1 MNRFA
6 VAAVV
11 CATVVSASSASG
23 QVLDLAGPATQ
34 PLAVAPGVPPNIRI
48 INKVPRFKYTVLITV
63 EDREVPPIDLP
74 EGFKPGELFFSGF
87 TVCDEK
93 PFNEWLASVEEA
105 PDESAIAAAVGDD
118 AVAELRKKMQAQ
130 GPGRQNPA
138 GGGTC
143 WDLVAT
149 RVRDTINATRQTVN
163 LAGYVLGENQT
174 LTVTVTR
181 AEEASDVKTWKAI
194 LSTPAA
200 GRWLTTWGFGFVND
214 RDEQWVQ
221 QAQPDGTFSI
231 VKRGARKWTDMDM
244 KFVPSVF
251 FHWMPRRANQRN
263 WAFSPLTVGLGMS
276 KDAPAVLIG
285 MSTTLRQN
293 VSIVGGIA
301 GTRVRRLN
309 DDYTENQSLKER
321 IADDGLYENTYRP
334 AVFLSVAIR
343 FSRNPFAENGGGGQ

>member
-200 GRWLTTWGFGFVND
+200 GRWLTTWGFGFATSSGCS
-214 RDEQWVQ
+214 RRSLT
-221 QAQPDGTFSI
+221 APSASSSAA
-231 VKRGARKWTDMDM
+231 RGSGRTWT
-244 KFVPSVF
+244 
-251 FHWMPRRANQRN
+251 
-263 WAFSPLTVGLGMS
+263 
-276 KDAPAVLIG
+276 
-285 MSTTLRQN
+285 
-293 VSIVGGIA
+293 
-301 GTRVRRLN
+301 
-309 DDYTENQSLKER
+309 
-321 IADDGLYENTYRP
+321 
-334 AVFLSVAIR
+334 
-343 FSRNPFAENGGGGQ
+343 